1 MIMRLAAC
9 LVLMGCAAAICV
21 SPARSATCEI
31 AKGETTSLGEP
42 ATRYYAR
49 QRLQQ
54 EVQALKGRFESS
66 GLKVRI
72 KKLPMKCRVWL
83 NLGAIGT
90 EYICTATA
98 EVCGR

>member
-1 MIMRLAAC
+1 MRFAAGLAS
-9 LVLMGCAAAICV
+9 LGCAAVICIA
-21 SPARSATCEI
+21 PARAATCEI
-31 AKGETTSLGEP
+31 AKGETTSLGES

-49 QRLQQ
+49 QRLQR
-54 EVQALKGRFESS
+54 EVQAIKGRFESG

-72 KKLPMKCRVWL
+72 KNRPMKCRVWL
-83 NLGAIGT
+83 NLGPIGT